1 MRASKREG
9 QVFRT
14 FVSAVVIIVGGLA
27 SASRASVVCVAR
39 DVALEGFAGDGLAE
53 AFALERRKAGGDVE
67 DGPTLVEV
75 AARAAC
81 PEKAVLVATLDAE
94 GLRAGEREFLVQ
106 AIDPR
111 DRPGEVARVLVA
123 WALDAARDAAPDP
136 LLDPRGRL
144 ALPVV
149 VPRTWRV
156 VLGAGTTWRN
166 TFQAGSDRGAIEG
179 ELGLAWWDERFVVAL
194 EGGWE
199 WPRETANAGVTTT
212 TSAGALLL
220 AVRGGG
226 PIGPGGAAGPVILRA
241 GVAGGLEWRQIQ
253 AEVATRIRAGSARS
267 TAGILAAE
275 LEGTV
280 RVTDAL
286 RVGLLI
292 EGRFYLGGESYNWLG
307 ERFWTAPD
315 GALSVGLRVGV
326 AL

>member
-1 MRASKREG
+1 M
-9 QVFRT
+9 FRT
-14 FVSAVVIIVGGLA
+14 FVSAVVILVGCLA
-27 SASRASVVCVAR
+27 HASRASVVCVAR
-39 DVALEGFAGDGLAE
+39 DMALEGFAGDGLAE
-53 AFALERRKAGGDVE
+53 AFALERRKADVDVE
-67 DGPTLVEV
+67 DEPTLVEV

-94 GLRAGEREFLVQ
+94 GLRAGEREFLVR

-136 LLDPRGRL
+136 LLDPHGRL

-149 VPRTWRV
+149 VPRAWRV
-156 VLGAGTTWRN
+156 LLGAGATWRN
-166 TFQAGSDRGAIEG
+166 TFQTESHRGAIEG
-179 ELGLAWWDERFVVAL
+179 TLGLAWWDERLLVAL

-199 WPRETANAGVTTT
+199 WPREVTARGVTTT
-212 TSAGALLL
+212 ASAGALLL

-226 PIGPGGAAGPVILRA
+226 SIGPGGTAGPVILRA
-241 GVAGGLEWRQIQ
+241 GLAGGVEWRQIL

-267 TAGILAAE
+267 TAAIVAAQ

-286 RVGLLI
+286 RVGLLV
-292 EGRFYLGGESYNWLG
+292 EGRFFLGGESYHWLG
-307 ERFWTAPD
+307 QGVWTAPG